1 MTIDQKP
8 NREERM
14 KKMLLSAAFASA
26 LATGALAQDKPVSFA
41 FIGEL
46 SGAGAVSSTNFRD
59 GALMAIEE
67 INAKGGILG
76 RKIELKQYDTQTNP
90 GTARSQMQKA
100 IDEEPYVI
108 LGPIFSGIVKV
119 SMMLAQQAE
128 IPQIMGGEASDLTQ
142 QGNEYLFRTS
152 FGQQVSMP
160 KIANYMRDGVKAKTV
175 AVVWVN
181 NDFGKGGRDNFIKE
195 MNSRGIKVVADLS
208 TESGQTDFA
217 ADVVKAKAAN
227 PEAIFVYTN
236 EEESARF
243 LREARK
249 QGIAVPLI
257 GETTLL
263 GQKVIDLAGD
273 AANGARGHVG
283 LSADIP
289 VPAVQEFKTKF
300 NAKFKYVPDHNGI
313 KGYTGVYAVAYATTK
328 LGKLDRKALAKS
340 LHGMTITP
348 AEEPGIL
355 IETTWDNKGDID
367 RISYIAEVINGK
379 QTITSELP
387 KLGKGT
393 Q

>member
-1 MTIDQKP
+1 
-8 NREERM
+8 
-14 KKMLLSAAFASA
+14 MLLAAAFASA
-26 LATGALAQDKPVSFA
+26 LATGAAAQDKPVSFA

-59 GALMAIEE
+59 GVLMAIEE

-76 RKIELKQYDTQTNP
+76 RKVELKQYDTQTNP

-100 IDEEPYVI
+100 IDEEPYVV

-119 SMMLAQQAE
+119 SMMLTQQAE
-128 IPQIMGGEASDLTQ
+128 TPMIMGGEASDLTQ

-181 NDFGKGGRDNFIKE
+181 NDFGKGGRDNFVKE
-195 MNSRGIKVVADLS
+195 MNARGIKIVADLS

-328 LGKLDRKALAKS
+328 LGKFDRKALAKS
-340 LHGMTITP
+340 LHGMTISP
-348 AEEPGIL
+348 KDEPGIL

>member
-1 MTIDQKP
+1 
-8 NREERM
+8 M
-14 KKMLLSAAFASA
+14 KKMLLAAAFASA
-26 LATGALAQDKPVSFA
+26 LATGALAQDKPVNLA

-76 RKIELKQYDTQTNP
+76 RKVELKQYDTQTNP

-142 QGNEYLFRTS
+142 QGNDYLFRTS

-181 NDFGKGGRDNFIKE
+181 NDFGKGGRDNFTKE
-195 MNSRGIKVVADLS
+195 MAARGIKVVADLS
-208 TESGQTDFA
+208 TESGQTDCA

-227 PEAIFVYTN
+227 PDAIFVYTN

-289 VPAVQEFKTKF
+289 VPAVQEFKTRF

-313 KGYTGVYAVAYATTK
+313 KGYTGVYAVAYATKK
-328 LGKLDRKALAKS
+328 LGKFDRKALAKS

-355 IETTWDNKGDID
+355 LETSWDNKGDID

>member
-1 MTIDQKP
+1 MTIEQKP
-8 NREERM
+8 NREEPM
-14 KKMLLSAAFASA
+14 KKMLLAAALASA
-26 LATGALAQDKPVSFA
+26 LSTGALAQDKPVSFA

-100 IDEEPYVI
+100 IDEEPYVV

-119 SMMLAQQAE
+119 SMMLTQQAE
-128 IPQIMGGEASDLTQ
+128 TPMIMGGEASDLTQ

-328 LGKLDRKALAKS
+328 LGKFDRKALAKS

-355 IETTWDNKGDID
+355 IETSWDNKGDID

>member
-1 MTIDQKP
+1 
-8 NREERM
+8 M
-14 KKMLLSAAFASA
+14 KRIMLAAAAAAGVFASA
-26 LATGALAQDKPVSFA
+26 HAQGPVKFA

-59 GALMAIEE
+59 GALMAIDE

-90 GTARSQMQKA
+90 GTARAQMQKA
-100 IDEEPYVI
+100 IDEEPYAV

-119 SMMLAQQAE
+119 SMTIAAQAE
-128 IPQIMGGEASDLTQ
+128 TPQFMGGEASDLTQ
-142 QGNEYLFRTS
+142 QGNAYLFRTS
-152 FGQQVSMP
+152 FGQQASMP
-160 KIANYMRDGVKAKTV
+160 KIANYIRDTVKAKSV

-181 NDFGKGGRDNFIKE
+181 NDFGKGGRDNFLKE
-195 MNSRGIKVVADLS
+195 MNARGIKVAADIS

-227 PEAIFVYTN
+227 AEAIFVYIN

-289 VPAVQEFKTKF
+289 VPAVQEFKSKF
-300 NAKFKYVPDHNGI
+300 NARFKYVPDHNGI
-313 KGYTGVYAVAYATTK
+313 KGYTGVYAIKFATEK
-328 LGKLDRKALAKS
+328 LGKFDRKALAAS
-340 LHGMTITP
+340 LHGMTISP
-348 AEEPGIL
+348 KDEPGIL
-355 IETTWDNKGDID
+355 IETTWDGKGDID
-367 RISYIAEVINGK
+367 RISFIAEVINGK

-387 KLGKGT
+387 KLGK
-393 Q
+393 

>member
-1 MTIDQKP
+1 MK
-8 NREERM
+8 RRM
-14 KKMLLSAAFASA
+14 FVAAALAIALSGSA
-26 LATGALAQDKPVSFA
+26 LAQSGPINFA

-59 GALMAIEE
+59 GALMAIDE
-67 INAKGGILG
+67 INAKGGILS

-142 QGNEYLFRTS
+142 QGNGYLFRTS

-160 KIANYMRDGVKAKTV
+160 KIANYMRDNVKAKSV
-175 AVVWVN
+175 AIVWVN
-181 NDFGKGGRDNFIKE
+181 NDFGKGGRDNFAKE
-195 MNSRGIKVVADLS
+195 MNSRGIKIVADLS

-227 PEAIFVYTN
+227 PDAIFVYIN

-249 QGIAVPLI
+249 QGINVPLI

-263 GQKVIDLAGD
+263 GQKVIDLAGE

-289 VPAVQEFKTKF
+289 VPAVQEFKNKF
-300 NAKFKYVPDHNGI
+300 NTRFKYVPDHNGI
-313 KGYTGVYAVAYATTK
+313 KGYTGVYAAAYATTK
-328 LGKLDRKALAKS
+328 LGKFDSKALAKS
-340 LHGMTITP
+340 LHNMTISP
-348 AEEPGIL
+348 KDEPSIL
-355 IETTWDNKGDID
+355 LETTWDDKGDID

-387 KLGKGT
+387 KLGK
-393 Q
+393 

>member
-1 MTIDQKP
+1 
-8 NREERM
+8 
-14 KKMLLSAAFASA
+14 MLIAATLASS

-76 RKIELKQYDTQTNP
+76 RKVELKQYDTQTNP

-160 KIANYMRDGVKAKTV
+160 KIANYMRDGVKAKSV

-181 NDFGKGGRDNFIKE
+181 NDFGKGGRDNFTKE
-195 MNSRGIKVVADLS
+195 MAARRIKIVADLS

-227 PEAIFVYTN
+227 PDAIFVYTN

-313 KGYTGVYAVAYATTK
+313 KGYTGVYAAAYATTK
-328 LGKLDRKALAKS
+328 LGKFDRKALAKS

-348 AEEPGIL
+348 KDEPGIL
-355 IETTWDNKGDID
+355 LETTWDNKGDID

>member
-1 MTIDQKP
+1 
-8 NREERM
+8 M
-14 KKMLLSAAFASA
+14 KRFMLAAAFAAGLAASA
-26 LATGALAQDKPVSFA
+26 AAQGPVNFA

-59 GALMAIEE
+59 GALLAIEE

-90 GTARSQMQKA
+90 GVARAQMQKA
-100 IDEEPYVI
+100 IDEEPYVV

-119 SMMLAQQAE
+119 SMVIAAQNE
-128 IPQIMGGEASDLTQ
+128 TPQIMGGEAADLTQ
-142 QGNEYLFRTS
+142 QGNAYLFRTS

-160 KIANYMRDGVKAKTV
+160 KIANYIRDVVKAKNV

-181 NDFGKGGRDNFIKE
+181 NDFGKGGRDNFTKE
-195 MNSRGIKVVADLS
+195 MNARGIKIAADIS

-217 ADVVKAKAAN
+217 ADVVKAKSAGAD
-227 PEAIFVYTN
+227 AIFVYTN

-243 LREARK
+243 LREAKK
-249 QGIAVPLI
+249 QGITVPLI

-300 NAKFKYVPDHNGI
+300 NARFKYVPDHNGI
-313 KGYTGVYAVAYATTK
+313 KGYTGVYAVKYVTQK
-328 LGKLDRKALAKS
+328 LGKFDKKALAKM
-340 LHGMTITP
+340 LHGLTISP
-348 AEEPGIL
+348 KDEPGIL
-355 IETTWDNKGDID
+355 IETTWDDKGDID
-367 RISYIAEVINGK
+367 RISFIAEVVNGK
-379 QTITSELP
+379 QTITTELP
-387 KLGKGT
+387 KLGK
-393 Q
+393 

>member
-1 MTIDQKP
+1 
-8 NREERM
+8 M
-14 KKMLLSAAFASA
+14 KKMLLAAALASA

-67 INAKGGILG
+67 INAKGGILR
-76 RKIELKQYDTQTNP
+76 RKVELKQYDTQTNP

-100 IDEEPYVI
+100 IDEEPYVV

-119 SMMLAQQAE
+119 SMMLTQQAE
-128 IPQIMGGEASDLTQ
+128 TPMIMGGEASDLTQ

-249 QGIAVPLI
+249 QGVAVPLI

-289 VPAVQEFKTKF
+289 VPAVQEFKTRF

-328 LGKLDRKALAKS
+328 LGKFDRKALAKS

-355 IETTWDNKGDID
+355 IETSWDNKGDID

>member
-1 MTIDQKP
+1 
-8 NREERM
+8 M
-14 KKMLLSAAFASA
+14 KKTLIAAAFAAVFAGSA
-26 LATGALAQDKPVSFA
+26 LAQSGPVKFA

-59 GALMAIEE
+59 GALMAIDE

-108 LGPIFSGIVKV
+108 LGPIFSGIIKV

-142 QGNEYLFRTS
+142 QGNAYLFRTS

-160 KIANYMRDGVKAKTV
+160 KIANYMRDNVKAKTV
-175 AVVWVN
+175 AIVWVN
-181 NDFGKGGRDNFIKE
+181 NDFGKGGRDNFTKE
-195 MNSRGIKVVADLS
+195 MNSRGIKIVADLS

-227 PEAIFVYTN
+227 PEAIFVYIN

-249 QGIAVPLI
+249 QGVTVPLI

-263 GQKVIDLAGD
+263 GQKVIDLAGE

-289 VPAVQEFKTKF
+289 VPAVQEFKNKF
-300 NAKFKYVPDHNGI
+300 NARFKYVPDHNGI
-313 KGYTGVYAVAYATTK
+313 KGYTGVYAIAYATK
-328 LGKLDRKALAKS
+328 KFGKFDSKAVAKS
-340 LHGMTITP
+340 LHGMTISP
-348 AEEPGIL
+348 KDEPGIL
-355 IETTWDNKGDID
+355 LETTWDDKGDID
-367 RISYIAEVINGK
+367 RISYIAEVVNGK
-379 QTITSELP
+379 QQITGELP
-387 KLGKGT
+387 KLGKAT

>member
-1 MTIDQKP
+1 
-8 NREERM
+8 M
-14 KKMLLSAAFASA
+14 KKTMLAAVAAVTLSAG
-26 LATGALAQDKPVSFA
+26 GALAQSGPVNFA

-59 GALMAIEE
+59 GALLAIEE
-67 INAKGGILG
+67 INAKGGLLG

-119 SMMLAQQAE
+119 SMMLSAQAE
-128 IPQIMGGEASDLTQ
+128 IPMIMGGEASDLTQ
-142 QGNEYLFRTS
+142 QGNAYLFRTS

-160 KIANYMRDGVKAKTV
+160 KIGNYIRDVVKAKSV

-181 NDFGKGGRDNFIKE
+181 NDFGKGGRDNFVKE
-195 MNSRGIKVVADLS
+195 MNARGIKVVADLS
-208 TESGQTDFA
+208 TESGQNDFA
-217 ADVVKAKAAN
+217 ADVVRAKAAN
-227 PEAIFVYTN
+227 PDAIFVYTN

-249 QGIAVPLI
+249 QGIAAPLI

-289 VPAVQEFKTKF
+289 VPAVAEFRDKF
-300 NAKFKYVPDHNGI
+300 NARFKYVPDHNGI
-313 KGYTGVYAVAYATTK
+313 KGYTGVYAVAYVTKK
-328 LGKLDRKALAKS
+328 LGKFDGKALAKM
-340 LHGMTITP
+340 LHGLTISP
-348 AEEPGIL
+348 RDEPGIL
-355 IETTWDNKGDID
+355 LETTWDDKGDID
-367 RISYIAEVINGK
+367 RISYIAEVVAAK
-379 QTITSELP
+379 QKIVTELP

>member
-1 MTIDQKP
+1 
-8 NREERM
+8 M
-14 KKMLLSAAFASA
+14 KKMLLAAA
-26 LATGALAQDKPVSFA
+26 LAATFTIGALAQDKPVSFA

-76 RKIELKQYDTQTNP
+76 RKVELKQYDTQTNP

-142 QGNEYLFRTS
+142 QGNDYLFRTS

-181 NDFGKGGRDNFIKE
+181 NDFGKGGRDNFTKE
-195 MNSRGIKVVADLS
+195 MATRGIKIVADLS

-249 QGIAVPLI
+249 QGITVPLI

-313 KGYTGVYAVAYATTK
+313 KGYTGVYAVAYATKK
-328 LGKLDRKALAKS
+328 LGKFDRKALAKS

>member
-1 MTIDQKP
+1 
-8 NREERM
+8 M
-14 KKMLLSAAFASA
+14 KKTLIAAALATVFAGSA
-26 LATGALAQDKPVSFA
+26 LAQSGPVKFA

-59 GALMAIEE
+59 GALMAIDE

-142 QGNEYLFRTS
+142 QGNAYLFRTS

-160 KIANYMRDGVKAKTV
+160 KIANYMRDSVKAKNV
-175 AVVWVN
+175 AIVWVN
-181 NDFGKGGRDNFIKE
+181 NDFGKGGRDNFTKE
-195 MNSRGIKVVADLS
+195 MNARGIKIVADLS

-227 PEAIFVYTN
+227 AEAIFVYLN

-289 VPAVQEFKTKF
+289 VPAVAEFKNKF
-300 NAKFKYVPDHNGI
+300 NARFKYVPDHNGI
-313 KGYTGVYAVAYATTK
+313 KGYTGVYAAAYATTK
-328 LGKLDRKALAKS
+328 LGKFDSKALAKS
-340 LHGMTITP
+340 LHGMTISP
-348 AEEPGIL
+348 KDEPGIL
-355 IETTWDNKGDID
+355 LETTWDDKGDID
-367 RISYIAEVINGK
+367 RISYIAEVVDGK
-379 QTITSELP
+379 QKITSELP
-387 KLGKGT
+387 KLGK
-393 Q
+393 